1 VAEVLGVSLQLLPQF
16 GAAVAQSPRCR
27 DGRATSSREIS
38 HPISIL
44 FHVVTMTKS
53 NTRKKPMSSA
63 ERSKKHRKRRKEAFQ
78 KGNLSRS
85 QLKSYLKEKARRSV
99 KNKPVVCKKTLQK
112 TSTKKAQ
119 PTPQLTWMRQSKT
132 IQGKT
137 YGRLKTH
144 MMHSTT
150 PSFVKGDVNPLKAK
164 DNGDRQIYF
173 LDETTKRWHLWFDK
187 KKSNRG
193 GCGLFAARAFQA
205 GDICTRYMGQQTTSA
220 SGVAKMIKKSEGYVF
235 KFKRKGRSEVW
246 VAPDLNLPYMYGHF
260 LNHDESPNCQVDA
273 YSGVVT
279 AIHAIDR
286 GEELTIDYGNDY
298 NWKGQTIVT
307 YE

>member
-1 VAEVLGVSLQLLPQF
+1 
-16 GAAVAQSPRCR
+16 
-27 DGRATSSREIS
+27 
-38 HPISIL
+38 
-44 FHVVTMTKS
+44 MTKS
-53 NTRKKPMSSA
+53 NTRKKPLSNA
-63 ERSKKHRKRRKEAFQ
+63 ARSKNWRKRRKEAFLQ
-78 KGNLSRS
+78 GKLSRS
-85 QLKSYLKEKARRSV
+85 QLKSYLKEKNRRSV

-112 TSTKKAQ
+112 TSTKTI

-164 DNGDRQIYF
+164 DNGERQVYF

-187 KKSNRG
+187 KKSTRG
-193 GCGLFAARAFQA
+193 GFGLFAARAFQA
-205 GDICTRYMGQQTTSA
+205 GDICTRYMGQSSTSTA
-220 SGVAKMIKKSEGYVF
+220 GVAKMKKKSEGYVF
-235 KFKRKGRSEVW
+235 KFKRRGRSEVW
-246 VAPDLNLPYMYGHF
+246 VAPDLTLPYMYGHF
-260 LNHDESPNCQVDA
+260 LNHAESPNCQVDA
-273 YSGVVT
+273 FSGIIT
-279 AIHAIDR
+279 AIHAIAK

-307 YE
+307 MEKR